1 MRASPRCCTQFCGQR
16 PRTHPRQSG
25 GFGANRTLHPRALH
39 EARQRHLAGSCHG
52 YRGQLAACP
61 HAAPLGHHTPFF
73 TLSRRS
79 VGSRRGSTACP
90 CCKAPPVRQQRAS
103 SRHRS
108 GRKDAARSHRDA
120 PAPGCREPDRAQMA
134 STQRPAP
141 EALRGL
147 AQATF
152 AACDVQLQQHGRQ
165 GRVPGSAETQQ
176 RLLRLPEAS
185 ANASQAAPAT

>member
-1 MRASPRCCTQFCGQR
+1 MSAAQKRKQQQQRCHACRCHSNTVRSLHLRETTRKTRSTCLSLPLRASPRCCTQLCGQR

-25 GFGANRTLHPRALH
+25 GLGANRTLHPRALH

-141 EALRGL
+141 SCAR
-147 AQATF
+147 
-152 AACDVQLQQHGRQ
+152 
-165 GRVPGSAETQQ
+165 PPET
-176 RLLRLPEAS
+176 P
-185 ANASQAAPAT
+185 